1 MAGSHEKMEV
11 AGIEPTSFQPW
22 ATLQTTSHPFQ
33 APYWEFPVD
42 EGKQENKDE
51 ERNQA
56 SIWALYLKIGSC
68 HCSTYYYGVEFL
80 SDLPTNAN
88 KIKNMN

>member
-1 MAGSHEKMEV
+1 MAGSQEKMEV
-11 AGIEPTSFQPW
+11 EGIEPTSFQPW

-56 SIWALYLKIGSC
+56 SIWALYLKNGSC
-68 HCSTYYYGVEFL
+68 LCSTTETEPKHPKLKQIILL
-80 SDLPTNAN
+80 STPAG
-88 KIKNMN
+88 